1 MANTLIAQLNN
12 PAELLK
18 INQRMATMMSI
29 LLIIACTYALAE
41 ITWTLI
47 PQDEER
53 TLPIRKVSSITDK
66 QAQQNSFRQLTS
78 ANIFGVSQ
86 QSAVTRQTKA
96 PVTKLNLTL
105 KGVLAAVPMELA
117 SAIIAQGKS
126 GKEDIYSVGDKMP
139 GGVLVKEIHPEH
151 VVLERNGRQEILKL
165 QKISGVSLNSANKTG
180 YNSPARRSTGG
191 AAETLTNIR
200 KDILKNPTSFAD
212 YALPVIVK
220 EKGKQVGYRLKP
232 QDKGGLLSELGLQE
246 TDVITQ
252 INGVRLDKPQN
263 GISALRKLST
273 AKSINIV
280 VKRDG
285 AEVPLNITLQ

>member
-1 MANTLIAQLNN
+1 
-12 PAELLK
+12 
-18 INQRMATMMSI
+18 MMSI
-29 LLIIACTYALAE
+29 LLIVACAYALAE
-41 ITWTLI
+41 ITWMLI
-47 PQDEER
+47 PQDEEKA
-53 TLPIRKVSSITDK
+53 LPVRKVNLITDK

-105 KGVLAAVPMELA
+105 KGVLAAVPMKLA

-126 GKEDIYSVGDKMP
+126 GKEEIYSVGDKMS

-151 VVLERNGRQEILKL
+151 VVLERNGRREILKL
-165 QKISGVSLNSANKTG
+165 QKISGVSFNSANKTA

-200 KDILKNPTSFAD
+200 ADILKNPTSFAD

-220 EKGKQVGYRLKP
+220 ENGKQVGYRLKP
-232 QDKGGLLSELGLQE
+232 QGKGGLLSELGLQE
-246 TDVITQ
+246 TDVIIQ
-252 INGVRLDKPQN
+252 INGVKLNKPQN

-273 AKSINIV
+273 AKNINIV
-280 VKRDG
+280 VKRNG